1 VVKAQ
6 WSLLRKLYA
15 DKGRLCL
22 FAIVYRAMGMAQGVE
37 AHLVR
42 VVSGNSGEE
51 IVDLA
56 GCRAALRLL
65 DHVPLRS

>member
-1 VVKAQ
+1 MPTKVDSA
-6 WSLLRKLYA
+6 
-15 DKGRLCL
+15 CL
-22 FAIVYRAMGMAQGVE
+22 ISYCAMGMAQGVE
-37 AHLVR
+37 AHVVR

-65 DHVPLRS
+65 DHVPLRSRKYASFSK